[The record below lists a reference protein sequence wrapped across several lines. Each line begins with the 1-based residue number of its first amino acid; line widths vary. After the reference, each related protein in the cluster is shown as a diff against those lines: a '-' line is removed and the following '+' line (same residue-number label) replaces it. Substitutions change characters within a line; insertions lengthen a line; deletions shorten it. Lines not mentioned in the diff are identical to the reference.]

1 MVNKVM
7 LIGRVGADPE
17 IRALENGK
25 VGRLRLA
32 TSERYFD
39 KNANQTVEFTEW
51 HTISVF
57 DAVADVVDKYVKK
70 GQLLYIEGK
79 LRTRKWTEKNNIE
92 RYTTEIFCYT
102 LKMLDKPQQATGQ
115 SAQPAPAQ
123 EQAMPVPPADG
134 EDDLPF

>member
-39 KNANQTVEFTEW
+39 KKANQTVELTEW

-57 DAVADVVDKYVKK
+57 GAVADVVDKYVKK
-70 GQLLYIEGK
+70 GQQLYIEGK
-79 LRTRKWTEKNNIE
+79 LRTRKWTDKNGVE
-92 RYTTEIFCYT
+92 RYTTEVFCDS
-102 LKMLDKPQQATGQ
+102 LKMLEKAPAT
-115 SAQPAPAQ
+115 AQNAGAPAPAQ

-134 EDDLPF
+134 VDDLPF